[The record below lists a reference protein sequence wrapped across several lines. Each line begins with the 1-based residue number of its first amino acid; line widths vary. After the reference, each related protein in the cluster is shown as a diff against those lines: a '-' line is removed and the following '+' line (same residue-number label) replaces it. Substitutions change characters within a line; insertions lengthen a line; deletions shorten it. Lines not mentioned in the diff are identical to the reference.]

1 MNVQER
7 AEPKPTLSSSI
18 YEELRA
24 EILAADLMPGERL
37 QTRSLG
43 ERFNSGLSPVREALS
58 RLSSERLVARR
69 EHCGFIVAQVSEE
82 DLDELTKTRCWLN
95 EIGIR
100 ESIENGGIEWEEGIV
115 LAFHRLVRTPRK
127 PASGKGGRNPEWELA
142 HTRFH
147 QSLIAAC
154 GSRWL
159 IDFSNQ
165 MFDAAGRYRHL
176 ARQAGNVRPPNREH
190 REIMNAVIDRD
201 AERAVNLLNKHLSVT
216 AEMVRDVLRG
226 RDELAVTEIRK
237 RGRDPERRMRQVKK
251 GGR

>member
-1 MNVQER
+1 MDVQER
-7 AEPKPTLSSSI
+7 TAPKPTLSSSI

-43 ERFNSGLSPVREALS
+43 ERFNAGLSPVREALS

-69 EHCGFIVAQVSEE
+69 EHCGFVVAQVSEG

-100 ESIENGGIEWEEGIV
+100 ESIKHGGTEWEEGIV
-115 LAFHRLVRTPRK
+115 LAFHRLIRTPRK
-127 PASGKGGRNPEWELA
+127 PASGRGRNPEWELA

-159 IDFSNQ
+159 IEFSNQ
-165 MFDAAGRYRHL
+165 MFEAAGRYRHL
-176 ARQAGNVRPPNREH
+176 ARQAGTVRPPNREH

-201 AERAVNLLNKHLSVT
+201 AERAVKLLNKHLSVT

-237 RGRDPERRMRQVKK
+237 REPRTRLVKK

>member
-1 MNVQER
+1 
-7 AEPKPTLSSSI
+7 LSSSI

-24 EILAADLMPGERL
+24 EILSADLKPGERL

-43 ERFNSGLSPVREALS
+43 ERFNAGLSPVREALS

-69 EHCGFIVAQVSEE
+69 EHCGFIVAQISEE
-82 DLDELTKTRCWLN
+82 DLNELTKTRFWLN

-100 ESIENGGIEWEEGIV
+100 ESIKNGGIDWEEGIV
-115 LAFHRLVRTPRK
+115 LAFHRLIRTPRQ
-127 PASGKGGRNPEWELA
+127 PPSGKGRNPEWELA

-165 MFDAAGRYRHL
+165 MFDAAGRYRHI
-176 ARQAGNVRPPNREH
+176 ARQAGTVRPPNREH

-201 AERAVNLLNKHLSVT
+201 ADRAVDLLNKHLSVT
-216 AEMVRDVLRG
+216 ADMVRDVLRERG
-226 RDELAVTEIRK
+226 APSFSEIRK
-237 RGRDPERRMRQVKK
+237 REPRARDVQQ